1 MKVHRGLDHLP
12 AFTGAVLT
20 IGTFDGVHHG
30 HRTIISQVIQKAKN
44 IQGES
49 VLMTFDPHPRQVVY
63 PNDDS
68 LRLLTTL
75 DEKIK
80 LLGET
85 GLDHLII
92 VPFNIAFSQISP
104 SEYVEKIIIDK
115 IRAAHVII
123 GYDHKFG
130 LNRGGNFNFLKEYE
144 EAGHFELT
152 EIPEQQI
159 DDLRVSSSKI
169 RTNLVSGNIEE
180 ANQQLSHPYILC
192 GVITKGLKLAGEL
205 GYPTANIDIK
215 SKDKLIPRLGTYA
228 AECVLNKEVYQGMV
242 YIGEGKT
249 LQSEHRLSV
258 EMNIFHQFDYQFY
271 EDTLE
276 ITLLHFVRPD
286 QTFESKEELI
296 FNIDQDKIECL
307 NYFDERNYPNQSKCN
322 VAVLNYNG
330 AHHLANYLPTLL
342 KSAST
347 DFELTVIDNAST
359 DDSVAFMRKEYPNV
373 QLIELGENFGFAG
386 GYNEGLKNIS
396 NKYVAL
402 VNSDIRGT
410 EGWLDPLIE
419 LLENESDV
427 CAVQPKILADKAP
440 EYFEYAGASGG
451 YIDSY
456 GFPFCRGRIFDHVE
470 KDEGQYNTTE
480 EVFWTSGAAMVM
492 RTSLYKKLEGLD
504 NTYFAH
510 MEEIDLCWRMKKL
523 GYKLKVVPASTVYHL
538 GGGTLNYNSP
548 NKTFLNFRNNWK
560 MLMTNSSIGALW
572 KIIPARAILD
582 SVYFLKNLLSGKPKH
597 AFAIIKAHIAILK
610 QLKDI
615 RFKRRKLSFQT
626 NRSASVENL
635 FGMYSLLLPWQ
646 YFVGKKKLFSQLIN
660 KS

>member
-1 MKVHRGLDHLP
+1 
-12 AFTGAVLT
+12 
-20 IGTFDGVHHG
+20 
-30 HRTIISQVIQKAKN
+30 
-44 IQGES
+44 
-49 VLMTFDPHPRQVVY
+49 
-63 PNDDS
+63 
-68 LRLLTTL
+68 
-75 DEKIK
+75 
-80 LLGET
+80 
-85 GLDHLII
+85 
-92 VPFNIAFSQISP
+92 
-104 SEYVEKIIIDK
+104 
-115 IRAAHVII
+115 
-123 GYDHKFG
+123 
-130 LNRGGNFNFLKEYE
+130 
-144 EAGHFELT
+144 
-152 EIPEQQI
+152 
-159 DDLRVSSSKI
+159 
-169 RTNLVSGNIEE
+169 
-180 ANQQLSHPYILC
+180 
-192 GVITKGLKLAGEL
+192 
-205 GYPTANIDIK
+205 
-215 SKDKLIPRLGTYA
+215 
-228 AECVLNKEVYQGMV
+228 MV

-271 EDTLE
+271 EDKLE
-276 ITLLHFVRPD
+276 IRLLHFVRPD
-286 QTFESKEELI
+286 QTFESKDELV
-296 FNIDQDKIECL
+296 FNIDQDKIACL
-307 NYFDERNYPNQSKCN
+307 NYFDEHNYPNQSKCN

-330 AHHLANYLPTLL
+330 AHHLANYIPTLL

-359 DDSVAFMRKEYPNV
+359 DDSVTFMRKEYPDI
-373 QLIELGENFGFAG
+373 QLVELDENFGFAG
-386 GYNEGLKNIS
+386 GYNQGLKHIS
-396 NKYVAL
+396 NKYIAL

-427 CAVQPKILADKAP
+427 CAVQPKILADKTP

-470 KDEGQYNTTE
+470 KDEGQHNTTE

-504 NTYFAH
+504 ASYFAH

-523 GYKLKVVPASTVYHL
+523 GYKLKVVPTSIVYHL
-538 GGGTLNYNSP
+538 GGGTLNYSSP

-560 MLMTNSSIGALW
+560 MLMTNSTRGALW

-582 SVYFLKNLLSGKPKH
+582 VIYFLKNLLSGKPKH
-597 AFAIIKAHIAILK
+597 AFAIIKAHVAILK

-615 RFKRRKLSFQT
+615 RLKRRKLSFQT

-635 FGMYSLLLPWQ
+635 FGMHSLLLPWQ
-646 YFVGKKKLFSQLIN
+646 YFIGKKKLFSQLIN